1 MNCIKNNKKLGRG
14 NPSLAI
20 KEVEKMSYERYREV
34 LSDLKRI
41 LLEDISEGR
50 LDEFQLTRLS
60 EEIEEIQDILAE
72 ELEFYED

>member
-1 MNCIKNNKKLGRG
+1 
-14 NPSLAI
+14 
-20 KEVEKMSYERYREV
+20 MSYERYREV

-50 LDEFQLTRLS
+50 LDEFKLTRLA
-60 EEIEEIQDILAE
+60 EEIEEIQDILEE

>member
-1 MNCIKNNKKLGRG
+1 
-14 NPSLAI
+14 
-20 KEVEKMSYERYREV
+20 MSYERYREV

-60 EEIEEIQDILAE
+60 EEIEEIQDILEE

>member
-1 MNCIKNNKKLGRG
+1 
-14 NPSLAI
+14 
-20 KEVEKMSYERYREV
+20 VEKMSYERYREV